1 MRHHTSKRSTQPRNR
16 QYQPA
21 NRSIHDHHWHHDNY
35 RHLQRVHGTEGYY
48 MCEKQYTIKDIIQ
61 YFDSRLDRI
70 EQQLKQRTV
79 VKKSYTISE
88 FVKAYG
94 ITELKVRE
102 LIQRGK
108 IKATS
113 DTNGRGTRYLIDAKS
128 AEDWW
133 VKQLGKP
140 IK

>member
-1 MRHHTSKRSTQPRNR
+1 ME
-16 QYQPA
+16 
-21 NRSIHDHHWHHDNY
+21 
-35 RHLQRVHGTEGYY
+35 RVHDPERHS

-61 YFDSRLDRI
+61 RFDKL
-70 EQQLKQRTV
+70 EQQIKQRTV
-79 VKKSYTISE
+79 VKKAYTISE
-88 FVKAYG
+88 FAKAYNM
-94 ITELKVRE
+94 TELKTRE

-128 AEDWW
+128 IEDWW
-133 VKQLGKP
+133 SKQLGKP

>member
-1 MRHHTSKRSTQPRNR
+1 ME
-16 QYQPA
+16 
-21 NRSIHDHHWHHDNY
+21 
-35 RHLQRVHGTEGYY
+35 RVHDPERHS

-61 YFDSRLDRI
+61 RFDKLEQRFDKL
-70 EQQLKQRTV
+70 EQQIKQRTV
-79 VKKSYTISE
+79 VKKAYTISE
-88 FVKAYG
+88 FAKAYNM
-94 ITELKVRE
+94 TELKTRE

-128 AEDWW
+128 IEDWW
-133 VKQLGKP
+133 SKQLGKP